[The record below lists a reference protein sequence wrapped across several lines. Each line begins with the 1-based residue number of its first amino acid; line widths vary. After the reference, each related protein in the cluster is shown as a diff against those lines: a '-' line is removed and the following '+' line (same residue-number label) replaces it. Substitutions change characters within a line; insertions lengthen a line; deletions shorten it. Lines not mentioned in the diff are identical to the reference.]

1 MRKCLSNDDTLSVE
15 ISTPSWISR
24 EYRKVQ
30 ILFSGPSLRPG
41 AHLRQN
47 DAGRRVIF
55 NRITRNTQRSI
66 VRCTRDADT
75 YLQLASLRIGIEV
88 DAGTCGTRV
97 GADSYPAAR
106 YPYQYSRGNRP
117 VHTRCPFERRREL
130 KLVHFGGRPPSYQQL
145 RIFAMSRTVQHRRPI
160 VLTCSIQIC
169 TRSPIGSSCIG
180 PKFEYWT
187 THPMAFARLS
197 GRSWEAEFR
206 FFSDAK
212 CSTPTLV
219 AAAHGHYSTAKTPPD
234 RVLGASDFDFVVDK
248 GFLTL
253 HDKGLVAS
261 LQKDKRC
268 GPPGEWQIGVKRDLT
283 PSKGCPPL
291 GIVIPTTEY
300 ELVRVE
306 VDTLGNTL
314 LYLGHSDRDS
324 TKKGEPK
331 KRPTAFQPPLLQC
344 NAPELPPLTHFLNS
358 YNSATQMDTWRR
370 FLLVLTA
377 AFLPPRERETMT
389 RTKTAQKKK
398 IDVCPN
404 CKENITNGDKAVLC
418 DGKCR
423 SWFHINCVGISE
435 KRYQALLDDDTWLCR
450 NCGPTPPAPLDSSE
464 FSKFV
469 IDDQNPAFK
478 RIGDTLNQITCSLSE
493 LQRSVQYQSSQ
504 YDEFYRDMKSM
515 QLENARLNKDMT
527 SVKEDVKRLDM
538 DGDWLKKRVN
548 HLEQTMIANELEIN
562 GIPGNFTGNV
572 FDILNKI
579 CDLIKIK
586 IEEQD
591 VIDIRRINSDRRQR
605 GNSPTIVVFRD
616 RSIRQKILDSRKSI
630 PTLTLKDVG
639 VDSP

>member
-1 MRKCLSNDDTLSVE
+1 
-15 ISTPSWISR
+15 
-24 EYRKVQ
+24 
-30 ILFSGPSLRPG
+30 
-41 AHLRQN
+41 
-47 DAGRRVIF
+47 
-55 NRITRNTQRSI
+55 
-66 VRCTRDADT
+66 
-75 YLQLASLRIGIEV
+75 
-88 DAGTCGTRV
+88 
-97 GADSYPAAR
+97 
-106 YPYQYSRGNRP
+106 
-117 VHTRCPFERRREL
+117 
-130 KLVHFGGRPPSYQQL
+130 
-145 RIFAMSRTVQHRRPI
+145 
-160 VLTCSIQIC
+160 
-169 TRSPIGSSCIG
+169 
-180 PKFEYWT
+180 
-187 THPMAFARLS
+187 
-197 GRSWEAEFR
+197 
-206 FFSDAK
+206 
-212 CSTPTLV
+212 
-219 AAAHGHYSTAKTPPD
+219 
-234 RVLGASDFDFVVDK
+234 
-248 GFLTL
+248 
-253 HDKGLVAS
+253 
-261 LQKDKRC
+261 
-268 GPPGEWQIGVKRDLT
+268 
-283 PSKGCPPL
+283 
-291 GIVIPTTEY
+291 
-300 ELVRVE
+300 
-306 VDTLGNTL
+306 
-314 LYLGHSDRDS
+314 
-324 TKKGEPK
+324 
-331 KRPTAFQPPLLQC
+331 
-344 NAPELPPLTHFLNS
+344 
-358 YNSATQMDTWRR
+358 
-370 FLLVLTA
+370 
-377 AFLPPRERETMT
+377 MT
-389 RTKTAQKKK
+389 RTKTVQKKK

-639 VDSP
+639 VDLPGKLFLNERLTPFNRQLFWLARQTKSFGFKYCWVKNGIIYIRRDESSPTIKISDEKDIPVTHNGKKDSRSTNSLDQEKSPDSRPKTRFSQDFASTTGRYGPTLKPDGIQP